1 MDQQEYIDELI
12 IKCLSGEA
20 GVDESKELSRWMD
33 ADKEHLAYFLKMKMQ
48 PWNIRRSKG
57 KRSMINLR

>member
-33 ADKEHLAYFLKMKMQ
+33 ADKEHLAYFLKMK
-48 PWNIRRSKG
+48 NIWDISR
-57 KRSMINLR
+57 LCF